1 MTRIVKSQA
10 RVMTSFTAPHVLT
23 PSMHKLCFSSLVLT
37 GTITCTVKPKK
48 RKRRRMRRRKRK
60 RRRMGWSHH
69 SQRQD
74 DKEELE

>member
-10 RVMTSFTAPHVLT
+10 RVMASFTAPHVLT

-37 GTITCTVKPKK
+37 GTIICAMKPKK
-48 RKRRRMRRRKRK
+48 RKRSRMRRRKRK

-74 DKEELE
+74 DKEVLE